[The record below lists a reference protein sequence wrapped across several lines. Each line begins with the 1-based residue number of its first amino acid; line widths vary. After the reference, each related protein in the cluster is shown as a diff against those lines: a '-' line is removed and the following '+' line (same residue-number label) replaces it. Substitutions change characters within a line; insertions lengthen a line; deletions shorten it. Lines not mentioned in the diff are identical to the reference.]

1 MAIFEINKSN
11 LVYNVNYIRKRL
23 NNGVKLCAMVKG
35 NAYGHNI
42 EVVSKI
48 IEPFVDYF
56 GVATIEEGIALR
68 HSGVEKNILCVGK
81 CTDDKLYD
89 ASKYN
94 IEVSVEDFGQL
105 KNLESS
111 KLKIKMHLKI
121 DTGMHRLG
129 FNDLKEFSKAL
140 SLIKNSKN
148 LRLLGVFTHFSVASV
163 ENYNNQLKTFEKYLK
178 LCPKNII
185 VHCSN
190 SLASRYNSLQYDMV
204 RVGLSIYGY
213 GESHLKKVLKV
224 KSKVIS
230 IRHIKKGEKVGYDGS
245 FIATNDTIIGTI
257 FLGYYDG
264 INRKLSNNGYVRI
277 NNNRYRIVGNICMDM
292 FMVEIDNSIKVGDE
306 VVIFENADEWAEKC
320 QTIPYEIIT
329 SFKSERMEIKIIK

>member
-1 MAIFEINKSN
+1 M
-11 LVYNVNYIRKRL
+11 
-23 NNGVKLCAMVKG
+23 
-35 NAYGHNI
+35 
-42 EVVSKI
+42 
-48 IEPFVDYF
+48 
-56 GVATIEEGIALR
+56 
-68 HSGVEKNILCVGK
+68 
-81 CTDDKLYD
+81 
-89 ASKYN
+89 
-94 IEVSVEDFGQL
+94 
-105 KNLESS
+105 
-111 KLKIKMHLKI
+111 
-121 DTGMHRLG
+121 
-129 FNDLKEFSKAL
+129 
-140 SLIKNSKN
+140 
-148 LRLLGVFTHFSVASV
+148 
-163 ENYNNQLKTFEKYLK
+163 
-178 LCPKNII
+178 
-185 VHCSN
+185 
-190 SLASRYNSLQYDMV
+190 
-204 RVGLSIYGY
+204 
-213 GESHLKKVLKV
+213 LKV